1 MKIYEF
7 NAAESSN
14 SWKVEPNF
22 QRFGYDMITYTEG
35 VILFNDNKNKV
46 YLNTFFMEFIIEV
59 DLMLRRRCGIDSF
72 ESNVSLQYSG
82 DSIFFKKNADSLDV
96 RINGIDVEI
105 EYAWS
110 DFIYFFIELKKSVSL
125 KFKKH
130 YPNLYKFKEVEF
142 LLLG

>member
-14 SWKVEPNF
+14 SWKAEPKF
-22 QRFGYDMITYTEG
+22 QSFGYDMITYTEG
-35 VILFNDNKNKV
+35 VVLFNDNKNKA

-59 DLMLRRRCGIDSF
+59 ELMLRRRCGLDSF
-72 ESNVSLQYSG
+72 ESNVSLQHSG
-82 DSIFFKKNADSLDV
+82 DSIFFKKTADTLEV

-110 DFIYFFIELKKSVSL
+110 DFIDLFIQLKKSVRL
-125 KFKKH
+125 KFKRH